1 MNNPYQW
8 HIERMVFRTIE
19 ALNKNYFQALYFN
32 NRETL
37 IREVTQ
43 YGKPKMKVGFGGSV
57 TTRELGLATAL
68 KNKDV
73 VILDHWKE
81 GLTREDIEKI
91 RVEHLICDLFISSA
105 NAITEKG
112 EIVNIDGIGNRINSL
127 TFGPKKIIIIA
138 GYNKI
143 VPDIPAALERIK
155 RIAAPMNAKRL
166 NLPLPCVETGY
177 CVDCKSE
184 ARICRAI
191 SIMQRKPSASDIS
204 VFIINEILG
213 Y

>member
-8 HIERMVFRTIE
+8 HVERMIFRTIE
-19 ALNKNYFQALYFN
+19 ALNKNYFHALYFN
-32 NRETL
+32 DRETL

-43 YGKPKMKVGFGGSV
+43 HGKPKMKVGFGGSV

-68 KNKDV
+68 QNKDV

-127 TFGPKKIIIIA
+127 TFGPKKVIIIA

-143 VPDIPAALERIK
+143 VPDITAALERIK
-155 RIAAPMNAKRL
+155 RVAAPMNAKRL